1 MTNGYEN
8 IKPGKL
14 KKDIKWYTYVD
25 SHLDSKLQDFMEE
38 YEIKNQAKII
48 RNLVDYGIG
57 YFTAIFQKKP
67 HKDPQNYDE
76 TQLDKLIRKAI
87 DAYEINNNFQEE
99 LKQKLSPLKLS
110 LLMLNNYIEEN
121 GKFSEDIQ
129 NALHAL
135 EDLEISVKQ
144 HFEAPNVRR
153 FIKKIDILYIED
165 NELERKTVD
174 LFYKAQGVNI
184 ISVES
189 SDEALYLLKTL
200 TPRTILLDINLKTST
215 INGENLCQMLKSNAQ
230 YNSIPIILI
239 SAVFAQKEKEQ
250 ILRSTGADDIIF
262 KPIDKLKELDVLFK
276 YLKH

>member
-184 ISVES
+184 ISVET

-200 TPRTILLDINLKTST
+200 TPRAILLDINLKTST

-239 SAVFAQKEKEQ
+239 SAVFAEKEKEQ

-262 KPIDKLKELDVLFK
+262 KPIDKLKELDVLFE

>member
-184 ISVES
+184 ISVET

-200 TPRTILLDINLKTST
+200 TPRAILLDINLKTST